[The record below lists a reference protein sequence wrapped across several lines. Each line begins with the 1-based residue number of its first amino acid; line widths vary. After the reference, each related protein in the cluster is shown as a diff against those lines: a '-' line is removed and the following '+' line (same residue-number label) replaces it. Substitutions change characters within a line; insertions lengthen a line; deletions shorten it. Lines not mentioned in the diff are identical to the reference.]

1 MPRDELLL
9 IVENMYSQ
17 TYIAYSSYILCN
29 ADFKLVRHVSINE
42 LSNFFYNPDILNH
55 IHENEE
61 FTIEMLQDD
70 PEQAK
75 ALLPFKY
82 TIPFPATPAEF
93 IDRVT
98 RNKPIIFVMDMG
110 KLKKLKHIDTPKIN
124 KDMIAFNEL
133 LTLIVIHNDLN
144 AVRNITLKFLEVG
157 AGDWGFSGSRDFD

>member
-9 IVENMYSQ
+9 IVENLYNK

-29 ADFKLVRHVSINE
+29 ADFKLVKHVSINE
-42 LSNFFYNPDILNH
+42 LSNFFYKPDILNH
-55 IHENEE
+55 IQENEKY
-61 FTIEMLQDD
+61 TIEMLQDD

-98 RNKPIIFVMDMG
+98 HNKSIIFVMDMDR
-110 KLKKLKHIDTPKIN
+110 LKKLKHIDTHKIN
-124 KDMIAFNEL
+124 QEFNEL

-157 AGDWGFSGSRDFD
+157 AGDWGFTGSRDFD